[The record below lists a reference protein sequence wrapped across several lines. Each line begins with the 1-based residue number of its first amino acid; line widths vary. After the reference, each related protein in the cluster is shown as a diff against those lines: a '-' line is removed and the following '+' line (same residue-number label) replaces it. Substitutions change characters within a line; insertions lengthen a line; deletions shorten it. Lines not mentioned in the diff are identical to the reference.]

1 MYAKPTCP
9 TPLKILLVVVI
20 VVELAAI
27 GLLLAGRAGAS
38 EGRDSAVEASASTT
52 PAPTDTPAAP
62 AASDGGETA
71 GGDKASAEPV
81 TLTVTFAGDCTL
93 GTDINYENERSFN
106 SRWQAE
112 EGDAT
117 YFLCNVADL
126 FGADD
131 LTVVNMEGAL
141 TEGGERADKKFAFRG
156 KPEYAKIL
164 SSASVEAATLA
175 NNHSQDYGQTG
186 YDDTIAAL
194 DAEGVQSFGYDRI
207 AYLDVKGVKVAL
219 IGSYFPEDS
228 AENTK
233 EMTDNIAAACAEGA
247 QLVIVYVHWGQEH
260 EYDITEGQQTAGR
273 IGAGST
279 GLRLVAPFQHHGPGA
294 VAEQDA
300 RGALFPV
307 DELAQALGGHHEYAA
322 HVVAAQRRPGAGG
335 FLAREGGAGHDE
347 VSGGKPV
354 DAAGAGAGH
363 VVAHGVCGTDALA
376 DAGGL
381 GGEVGVGGECRA
393 DDHVQAGGI
402 DRFRLALPAALI
414 EPQRSQR
421 GLGAQ
426 IGAGL
431 LDGDMAGVNARARDD
446 PLVGGV
452 YDFRELVVGDDA
464 RGQRSARS
472 DDDAAQSRS
481 FP

>member
-1 MYAKPTCP
+1 MYAKPICP
-9 TPLKILLVVVI
+9 TPLKILLIVVI
-20 VVELAAI
+20 AVELVAI

-38 EGRDSAVEASASTT
+38 EGGAAAGSSADSVAA
-52 PAPTDTPAAP
+52 AAP
-62 AASDGGETA
+62 IANDAASQGADGNAVASDPATA
-71 GGDKASAEPV
+71 PESV

-117 YFLCNVADL
+117 YFLRNVADL
-126 FGADD
+126 FGSDD

-233 EMTDNIAAACAEGA
+233 EMTDNIAAARAEGA

-273 IGAGST
+273 
-279 GLRLVAPFQHHGPGA
+279 
-294 VAEQDA
+294 
-300 RGALFPV
+300 
-307 DELAQALGGHHEYAA
+307 AA
-322 HVVAAQRRPGAGG
+322 I
-335 FLAREGGAGHDE
+335 D
-347 VSGGKPV
+347 
-354 DAAGAGAGH
+354 AGA
-363 VVAHGVCGTDALA
+363 D
-376 DAGGL
+376 
-381 GGEVGVGGECRA
+381 
-393 DDHVQAGGI
+393 
-402 DRFRLALPAALI
+402 
-414 EPQRSQR
+414 
-421 GLGAQ
+421 
-426 IGAGL
+426 
-431 LDGDMAGVNARARDD
+431 
-446 PLVGGV
+446 
-452 YDFRELVVGDDA
+452 LVVGSHPHVVQGWEVYQGRYLVYSLGNFCFGGNTNPDDKDCLIFQQTFTVTGDEVAKNDDVDFIAASVSTETDRNTYQPILAEGDEKA
-464 RGQRSARS
+464 RIEAKVQE
-472 DDDAAQSRS
+472 AADRIAAAA
-481 FP
+481 

>member
-1 MYAKPTCP
+1 M
-9 TPLKILLVVVI
+9 
-20 VVELAAI
+20 
-27 GLLLAGRAGAS
+27 
-38 EGRDSAVEASASTT
+38 
-52 PAPTDTPAAP
+52 
-62 AASDGGETA
+62 
-71 GGDKASAEPV
+71 

-117 YFLCNVADL
+117 YFLRNVADL
-126 FGADD
+126 FGSDD

-233 EMTDNIAAACAEGA
+233 EMTDNIAAARAEDA

-273 IGAGST
+273 
-279 GLRLVAPFQHHGPGA
+279 
-294 VAEQDA
+294 
-300 RGALFPV
+300 
-307 DELAQALGGHHEYAA
+307 AA
-322 HVVAAQRRPGAGG
+322 I
-335 FLAREGGAGHDE
+335 D
-347 VSGGKPV
+347 
-354 DAAGAGAGH
+354 AGA
-363 VVAHGVCGTDALA
+363 D
-376 DAGGL
+376 
-381 GGEVGVGGECRA
+381 
-393 DDHVQAGGI
+393 
-402 DRFRLALPAALI
+402 
-414 EPQRSQR
+414 
-421 GLGAQ
+421 
-426 IGAGL
+426 
-431 LDGDMAGVNARARDD
+431 
-446 PLVGGV
+446 
-452 YDFRELVVGDDA
+452 LVVGSHPHVVQGWEVYQGRYIVYSLGNFCFGGNTNPDDKDCLIFQQTFTVTGDTVAKNDDVDFIAASVSTETDRNTYQPMLAEGDEKA
-464 RGQRSARS
+464 RIEAKVQE
-472 DDDAAQSRS
+472 AADRIAAAA
-481 FP
+481 

>member
-71 GGDKASAEPV
+71 GGDKASSEPV

-117 YFLCNVADL
+117 YFLRNVADL
-126 FGADD
+126 FGSDD

-233 EMTDNIAAACAEGA
+233 EMTDNIAAARAEGA

-273 IGAGST
+273 AAIDAGADVVVGSHPHVVQ
-279 GLRLVAPFQHHGPGA
+279 GWEVYQGRYIWGQ
-294 VAEQDA
+294 E
-300 RGALFPV
+300 
-307 DELAQALGGHHEYAA
+307 HEYDITEGQQTAGRAA
-322 HVVAAQRRPGAGG
+322 IDAGADVVVGSHPHVVQGWEVYQGRYIVYSLGNFCFGG
-335 FLAREGGAGHDE
+335 NTNPDDKDCLIFQQTFTVTGDE
-347 VSGGKPV
+347 VAKNDDVDFIAASVSTETDRNTYQPV
-354 DAAGAGAGH
+354 LAEGDEKARIDAKVQEA
-363 VVAHGVCGTDALA
+363 A
-376 DAGGL
+376 D
-381 GGEVGVGGECRA
+381 R
-393 DDHVQAGGI
+393 I
-402 DRFRLALPAALI
+402 AAA
-414 EPQRSQR
+414 S
-421 GLGAQ
+421 
-426 IGAGL
+426 
-431 LDGDMAGVNARARDD
+431 
-446 PLVGGV
+446 
-452 YDFRELVVGDDA
+452 
-464 RGQRSARS
+464 
-472 DDDAAQSRS
+472 
-481 FP
+481 

>member
-9 TPLKILLVVVI
+9 TPLKILLIVVI
-20 VVELAAI
+20 AVELVAI

-38 EGRDSAVEASASTT
+38 EGGAAAGSSADSAAA
-52 PAPTDTPAAP
+52 AAP
-62 AASDGGETA
+62 IANDAASQGADGNA
-71 GGDKASAEPV
+71 AAPEPV

-117 YFLCNVADL
+117 YFLRNVADL
-126 FGADD
+126 FGSDD

-233 EMTDNIAAACAEGA
+233 EMTDNIAAARAEDA

-273 IGAGST
+273 
-279 GLRLVAPFQHHGPGA
+279 
-294 VAEQDA
+294 
-300 RGALFPV
+300 
-307 DELAQALGGHHEYAA
+307 AA
-322 HVVAAQRRPGAGG
+322 I
-335 FLAREGGAGHDE
+335 D
-347 VSGGKPV
+347 
-354 DAAGAGAGH
+354 AGA
-363 VVAHGVCGTDALA
+363 D
-376 DAGGL
+376 
-381 GGEVGVGGECRA
+381 
-393 DDHVQAGGI
+393 
-402 DRFRLALPAALI
+402 
-414 EPQRSQR
+414 
-421 GLGAQ
+421 
-426 IGAGL
+426 
-431 LDGDMAGVNARARDD
+431 
-446 PLVGGV
+446 
-452 YDFRELVVGDDA
+452 LVVGSHPHVVQGWEVYQGRYIVYSLGNFCFGGNTNPDDKDCLIFQQTFTVTGDTVAKNDDVDFIAASVSTETDRNTYQPMLAEGDEKA
-464 RGQRSARS
+464 RIEAKVQE
-472 DDDAAQSRS
+472 AADRIAAAA
-481 FP
+481 